1 MLMTENEDVHAV
13 SPELLRE
20 LGRVKAGVLTA
31 FVPSMDAVD
40 KIGGIVRE
48 IAMSLGMRIESQV
61 LATDYAPLQWSLGVR
76 RVSALDPE
84 RPRYSLVRFNDAGNP
99 LEVGSYLRAK
109 LFDIIDD
116 SPTQVEYYQPVNK
129 RFSRVDFLRRRE
141 IFDDRSLAA
150 DDDDIEFCGDLPGSI
165 GFKPNEESII
175 ATNESES
182 CFSLGLSVSFDEDQ
196 SDFELDREKK
206 QWVDALSALIVQ
218 YMTRFHEAPPM
229 EMIEASV
236 RGKILLSAS
245 HKSPLT
251 VSGDMKI
258 YLPELNEIQLR
269 MTPLATTVYIL
280 FLCHPEGIRLKD
292 IADYRHELTEIYSMV
307 KPGASEAMASASI
320 DELVNPMGN
329 SLNEKLSMI
338 RRSVKRYILDKQ
350 MAEHYVIKG
359 RRGELYRIALYPQ
372 LIHLPQSLKSLTA
385 KT

>member
-13 SPELLRE
+13 SPELMRE

-31 FVPSMDAVD
+31 FVPSMDAVE

-48 IAMSLGMRIESQV
+48 IAMSLGMRIESEV
-61 LATDYAPLQWSLGVR
+61 LVTDYPPLQWSLGVR

-99 LEVGSYLRAK
+99 LEVGRYLRTK

-116 SPTQVEYYQPVNK
+116 SPTQVEYYQPVNR
-129 RFSRVDFLRRRE
+129 RFSRIQHFRRRE
-141 IFDDRSLAA
+141 IFDDRSLA

-165 GFKPNEESII
+165 EFKPNEESII
-175 ATNESES
+175 ATNENEP
-182 CFSLGLSVSFDEDQ
+182 CFSLGLSVSFDENQ

-245 HKSPLT
+245 RKSPLT

-258 YLPELNEIQLR
+258 FLPELNEIQLR

-359 RRGELYRIALYPQ
+359 RRGELYRIALDPQ

-385 KT
+385 KA

>member
-31 FVPSMDAVD
+31 FVPSMDAVE

-61 LATDYAPLQWSLGVR
+61 LATDYAPLQWSLSVR

-99 LEVGSYLRAK
+99 LEVGRYLRTK

-116 SPTQVEYYQPVNK
+116 SPTQVEYYQPVTRK
-129 RFSRVDFLRRRE
+129 FSKIQHFRRRE
-141 IFDDRSLAA
+141 IFDDRSLA
-150 DDDDIEFCGDLPGSI
+150 DDDDIEFCGNLPGSI
-165 GFKPNEESII
+165 EFKPSKESNI

-359 RRGELYRIALYPQ
+359 RRGELYRIALDSK
-372 LIHLPQSLKSLTA
+372 LIHLPQSLKTLTA
-385 KT
+385 KA

>member
-31 FVPSMDAVD
+31 FVPSMDAVE

-84 RPRYSLVRFNDAGNP
+84 RPRYSLVRFNDVGNP
-99 LEVGSYLRAK
+99 LEVGRYLRTK

-116 SPTQVEYYQPVNK
+116 SPSQVEYYQPVNK
-129 RFSRVDFLRRRE
+129 RFSRVDFLRRIE
-141 IFDDRSLAA
+141 IFDDRSLV
-150 DDDDIEFCGDLPGSI
+150 DGHDFDSRDNLPGSI
-165 GFKPNEESII
+165 GFKPSEESNIV
-175 ATNESES
+175 TNENEP

-350 MAEHYVIKG
+350 MAEHYVING
-359 RRGELYRIALYPQ
+359 RRGELYRIALDPQ

-385 KT
+385 KA

>member
-31 FVPSMDAVD
+31 FVPSMDAVE

-61 LATDYAPLQWSLGVR
+61 LVTDYAPLQWSLGVR

-116 SPTQVEYYQPVNK
+116 SPTQVEYYQPVNR
-129 RFSRVDFLRRRE
+129 RFSRIHQLRGRE
-141 IFDDRSLAA
+141 IFDDRSLA
-150 DDDDIEFCGDLPGSI
+150 DDDDIEFCGNLPGSI
-165 GFKPNEESII
+165 EFKPNEESII
-175 ATNESES
+175 ATNENES
-182 CFSLGLSVSFDEDQ
+182 CYSLGLSVSLDEDR

-359 RRGELYRIALYPQ
+359 RRGELYRIALDPQ

-385 KT
+385 KA

>member
-31 FVPSMDAVD
+31 FVPSMDAVE

-48 IAMSLGMRIESQV
+48 IAMSLGMRIESEV
-61 LATDYAPLQWSLGVR
+61 LVTDYAPLQWSLGVR

-99 LEVGSYLRAK
+99 LEVGRYLRTK

-116 SPTQVEYYQPVNK
+116 SPTQVEYYQPVNRK
-129 RFSRVDFLRRRE
+129 FSRIQQLRGRD
-141 IFDDRSLAA
+141 IFDDRSLA
-150 DDDDIEFCGDLPGSI
+150 DDDDIEFCDNIPGSI
-165 GFKPNEESII
+165 EFKPSKESII

-182 CFSLGLSVSFDEDQ
+182 CFPLGLSVSFDEDQ

-245 HKSPLT
+245 RKSPLT

-350 MAEHYVIKG
+350 MAEHYVING
-359 RRGELYRIALYPQ
+359 RRGELYRIALDPQ
-372 LIHLPQSLKSLTA
+372 LIHLPQSLTSLTA
-385 KT
+385 KA